1 MSKLPFILIAIVLG
15 GMLTFQPGLNAD
27 VARRISSPL
36 GAGVVSIFVS
46 VVIAAVVLLLS
57 RQQVQWAP
65 AAAMP
70 WHLWLAGVI
79 GAVFV
84 IGALWVAPILGASVL
99 FAAVVAGQMIG
110 ATVADQVGIGGYQAH
125 AFDPWRI
132 VAIALVLAGVWLFQR
147 AA

>member
-1 MSKLPFILIAIVLG
+1 LSKLSYILIAIVLG
-15 GMLTFQPGLNAD
+15 GFLTLQPGLNAD
-27 VARRISSPL
+27 VARRIGSPL
-36 GAGVVSIFVS
+36 GAGVISIFVS
-46 VVIAAVVLLLS
+46 VVIAGVVLLLS
-57 RQQVQWAP
+57 RQQVEWAP
-65 AAAMP
+65 AASMP

-84 IGALWVAPILGASVL
+84 VGALWLAPILGGGVL

-110 ATVADQVGIGGYQAH
+110 ATIADQVGVGGYQAH

-132 VAIALVLAGVWLFQR
+132 VAIVLVMTGVWLFQR